1 MGKAVVTQARSRL
14 SLSMVLPL
22 YNESE
27 ILERNLVLI
36 DAFLA
41 HHFEDYEII
50 IVESGSTDG
59 SGKQCDLLAAQMP
72 NVRVFHE
79 GGRNGIG
86 SATRIGIGLANKDL
100 VWRNAIDLPS
110 PLPAILDALP
120 LFDKYDCVISY
131 RSSDDRTSFRKV
143 QSLVYNQIAKM
154 LLGVNVRHVNAAFKV
169 FRRRVIQ
176 QMPLS
181 SNLSSIDAEMIYWIG
196 KQGLSWVEIPVP
208 ITERTG
214 GKSTVPMSEP
224 FRVLGDLLRLRLTG
238 RITRSKPS

>member
-1 MGKAVVTQARSRL
+1 M
-14 SLSMVLPL
+14 SLSMILPL
-22 YNESE
+22 YNEIE
-27 ILERNLVLI
+27 ILEKNLVHL
-36 DAFLA
+36 DSFLA
-41 HHFEDYEII
+41 RHFDDYEIV

-59 SGKQCDLLAAQMP
+59 SGEKCDHLAARMP
-72 NVRVFHE
+72 RVRVVHE

-86 SATRIGIGLANKDL
+86 SATRIGIGLATKDL

-120 LFDKYDCVISY
+120 LFEKYDCVISY
-131 RSSDDRTSFRKV
+131 RSADDRTGYRKL
-143 QSLVYNQIAKM
+143 QSLIYNQIAKL

-176 QMPLS
+176 EMPLS

-196 KQGLSWVEIPVP
+196 KQQLSWVEIPVP

-214 GKSTVPMSEP
+214 GRSTVPMSEP
-224 FRVLGDLLRLRLTG
+224 FRVLGDLVRLRLTG
-238 RITRSKPS
+238 RITRKKP